1 MPNISNSLLFLEDD
15 DATGDDF
22 AVEFDRNLES
32 LLQQPG
38 ADTIR

>member
-1 MPNISNSLLFLEDD
+1 MPNIGGSILFLEDD

-32 LLQQPG
+32 LLQQP
-38 ADTIR
+38 